1 MNETLPSR
9 AVYIG
14 LWASLVLAI
23 ACNAFLDIAYGSF
36 GKELLCWALAYG
48 WSLRAAWRLRADPE
62 RARRLQ
68 RRVLLAVVPLALLLF
83 LPVWGPERGGVYAL
97 AALQLANSCVCASR
111 RQLRMGLM
119 VSLVLVMF
127 ACSHYRADWTLLFYL
142 LPYVAA
148 LVFTLSADEI
158 GQRAGR
164 TAPDQTQAAGLGL
177 AMLAA
182 TLSILLAGGGLYALT
197 PQPTWSTLS
206 SAFGLSAPLGAAG
219 DAVGAGGGAGQG
231 VPSDSAA
238 GGQGG
243 DALRGAAA
251 RPGMPSWQAATMQ
264 ALADGHDALSAALA
278 PLQSHLQRQRQRLEA
293 WAAAHRQD
301 LLASLLAL
309 LMALLLAGL
318 FYLVRE
324 MRAGLW
330 LRTRADYLR
339 LGLLGAHG
347 VGRQGARRYWQA
359 CERLCALE
367 NAPRNPALSVREY
380 AGTLE
385 PLLLSPTPALQALMR
400 GFEAARYGA
409 HEPDRA
415 ALSQLRSHYRALY
428 RQLRREGLLGG

>member
-1 MNETLPSR
+1 MNETLQSR
-9 AVYIG
+9 AVYVG
-14 LWASLVLAI
+14 LWASLMLAI

-48 WSLRAAWRLRADPE
+48 WSLRAAWRLRAEPE
-62 RARRLQ
+62 LARRLQ

-164 TAPDQTQAAGLGL
+164 TAPGQAQAAGLGL

-182 TLSILLAGGGLYALT
+182 TLSILLVGGALYALT
-197 PQPTWSTLS
+197 PQPTWSSLQS
-206 SAFGLSAPLGAAG
+206 RFGLSAPLGAAD

-231 VPSDSAA
+231 APAGGAA

-251 RPGMPSWQAATMQ
+251 RPGMPAWQGAMIQ
-264 ALADGHDALSAALA
+264 VLADGHDGLSAALA
-278 PLQSHLQRQRQRLEA
+278 PLGSRLQQQRERLGA
-293 WAAAHRQD
+293 WADAHRQD
-301 LLASLLAL
+301 LLAGLLAL
-309 LMALLLAGL
+309 LLALLLAGAV
-318 FYLVRE
+318 YLLRE

-347 VGRQGARRYWQA
+347 GGRHGARRYWRA

-367 NAPRNPALSVREY
+367 DAPRDPALSVREY
-380 AGTLE
+380 AANLE
-385 PLLLSPTPALQALMR
+385 PLLLSPSPALQALMR

-409 HEPDRA
+409 EAPDRA
-415 ALSQLRSHYRALY
+415 ALSELRGHYRALY
-428 RQLRREGLLGG
+428 RQLRRDGLLGG